1 MLRSTV
7 VKEVKND
14 IDIFTYDQENL
25 SEGVG
30 CLKMKIQF
38 VLGHLEHVYNHECPN
53 KMNGQ
58 KYFNVFKRCSFRD
71 IT

>member
-1 MLRSTV
+1 MLSITD

-38 VLGHLEHVYNHECPN
+38 VLGHLEHVYNHGCPI

-58 KYFNVFKRCSFRD
+58 KYLNVFKRCSFRD

>member
-1 MLRSTV
+1 MLSITD

-38 VLGHLEHVYNHECPN
+38 VLGHLEHVYKHGCP
-53 KMNGQ
+53 
-58 KYFNVFKRCSFRD
+58 
-71 IT
+71 I